1 MTEHEIGTV
10 THYFSKLGVA
20 AVQVTEEGVSVGDTI
35 HVKGHTSDFQQTVDS
50 MQIDGMPVHDAGPGQ
65 SIGIRVLGHAREHD
79 HVLKVE

>member
-1 MTEHEIGTV
+1 MKEHEIGTV

-20 AVQVTEEGVSVGDTI
+20 AVQVTDEGVSVGDTI
-35 HVKGHTSDFQQTVDS
+35 HVKGRTSDFQQTVDS
-50 MQIDGMPVHDAGPGQ
+50 MQIDGVPVHDAEPGQ